1 MNNQQI
7 LTKAK
12 ILLYS
17 IVLLNLKFNS
27 QELLPIIE
35 DPEIVGI
42 NKLPAHSSF
51 FPFENLELSKS
62 NNVNKSDR
70 YISLN
75 GYWHFKWSKNPST
88 RPEDFYKIY
97 YNTNKWDTILVPSNW
112 QLQGY
117 GLPIY
122 VNIPY
127 PFSYSSNP
135 NPPDIP
141 DNYNP
146 VGSYKRFFSI
156 PESWTSK
163 DVIIHLGAVKSAF
176 FIWINGIKED
186 IVKTPSFHLNLI

>member
-1 MNNQQI
+1 MLINQTDI
-7 LTKAK
+7 F
-12 ILLYS
+12 LLMV
-17 IVLLNLKFNS
+17 I
-27 QELLPIIE
+27 
-35 DPEIVGI
+35 GI
-42 NKLPAHSSF
+42 
-51 FPFENLELSKS
+51 
-62 NNVNKSDR
+62 
-70 YISLN
+70 LN
-75 GYWHFKWSKNPST
+75 GQRTPST
-88 RPEDFYKIY
+88 RPKDFYKIS

-146 VGSYKRFFSI
+146 VGSYKRFFNI

-176 FIWINGIKED
+176 FYMD
-186 IVKTPSFHLNLI
+186 